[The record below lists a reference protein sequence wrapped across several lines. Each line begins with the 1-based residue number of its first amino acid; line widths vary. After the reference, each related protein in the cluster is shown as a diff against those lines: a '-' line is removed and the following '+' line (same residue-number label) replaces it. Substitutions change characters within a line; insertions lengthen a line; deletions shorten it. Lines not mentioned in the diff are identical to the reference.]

1 MDRYAHITDGEEAKL
16 IGFSSLDVE
25 FTWLALKNS
34 RDACQGGIAHPDR
47 MSSGMTG
54 EQIPLIIE

>member
-1 MDRYAHITDGEEAKL
+1 MDRYARITDGEEAKL

-34 RDACQGGIAHPDR
+34 HDACQGGIAHPDR
-47 MSSGMTG
+47 MSLGMTG

>member
-1 MDRYAHITDGEEAKL
+1 MDGEEVKL

-25 FTWLALKNS
+25 FTWLALKNL
-34 RDACQGGIAHPDR
+34 RDACQGGIVHPDR

-54 EQIPLIIE
+54 ERIPLIIE

>member
-1 MDRYAHITDGEEAKL
+1 MNRYARITDGEEVKL

-25 FTWLALKNS
+25 FTWLALKNL
-34 RDACQGGIAHPDR
+34 RDACQGGIVHPDR

-54 EQIPLIIE
+54 ERIPLIIE